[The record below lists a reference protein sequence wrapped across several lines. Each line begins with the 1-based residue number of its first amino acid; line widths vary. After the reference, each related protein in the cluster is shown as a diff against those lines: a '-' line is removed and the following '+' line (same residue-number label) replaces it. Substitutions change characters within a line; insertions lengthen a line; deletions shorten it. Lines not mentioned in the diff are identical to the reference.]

1 MYMVATI
8 YFIFFYILQFF
19 NNHIRGLIIGVFTS
33 NFVDRGFESRSDQ
46 MLYNC
51 YLLFLR

>member
-8 YFIFFYILQFF
+8 YFFFLYFAIFY
-19 NNHIRGLIIGVFTS
+19 NHIRGLIIGVFTS

-46 MLYNC
+46 ML
-51 YLLFLR
+51 